1 MISIKEIAY
10 KNYGKCL
17 AISNDFMEIFV
28 TVDIGPRIIKCNLTG
43 KDNMMFED
51 IERCFSEDV
60 SSVFGMDKKWYIY
73 GGHRVW
79 MSPES
84 FPVTYY
90 PDNDKVVYS
99 TFANGAEFTPSAQA
113 VTGIQISMRVE
124 IAENE
129 PKLKLT
135 HKITN
140 TKKEP
145 VTGSVWCLSVMAPGG
160 TALAAQPCEDTGLLA
175 NRSLIIWPYTSM
187 TDRRMSITDKYITIS
202 QSKDADCN
210 LKIGFNNTLGKTA
223 YINKGQALVKYSEYI
238 KGAEYPDNGCST
250 EIFTNTLFEEVES
263 LSPVKTLARG
273 ESITHTE
280 EWQLFDGIEI
290 SEKTDDALS
299 KTASKLF

>member
-1 MISIKEIAY
+1 MISIKEVAY

-17 AISNDFMEIFV
+17 AISNELMEILV

-43 KDNMMFED
+43 KENMMFED
-51 IERCFSEDV
+51 IERSFSEDV
-60 SSVFGMDKKWYIY
+60 SSVFGADKKWYIY

-90 PDNDKVVYS
+90 PDNDKVVYR
-99 TFANGAEFTPSAQA
+99 TFANGAEFTPSTQA
-113 VTGIQISMRVE
+113 VSGIQISMKVE

-145 VTGSVWCLSVMAPGG
+145 VTGAVWCLSVMAPGG
-160 TALAAQPCEDTGLLA
+160 TSLAVQPTEDTGLLA
-175 NRSLIIWPYTSM
+175 NRSLIIWPYTRM
-187 TDRRMSITDKYITIS
+187 TDSRMSITDKYITVS
-202 QSKDADCN
+202 QSKDAECN
-210 LKIGFNNTLGKTA
+210 LKIGFNNTFGKAA
-223 YINKGQALVKYSEYI
+223 YINEGQALVKYSEYQH
-238 KGAEYPDNGCST
+238 GENYPDNGCST

-263 LSPVKTLARG
+263 LSPVATLSRG

-280 EWQLFDGIEI
+280 EWQLFDGIEV
-290 SEKTDDALS
+290 SEKTDAALAEVA
-299 KTASKLF
+299 KKLF

>member
-1 MISIKEIAY
+1 MISIKEVAY

-17 AISNDFMEIFV
+17 AISNDCMEILV
-28 TVDIGPRIIKCNLTG
+28 TVDIGPRIIKCNLAG
-43 KDNMMFED
+43 KENLMFED
-51 IERCFSEDV
+51 VERSFSEDV
-60 SSVFGMDKKWYIY
+60 SSVFGADKKWYIY

-79 MSPES
+79 LSPES

-99 TFANGAEFTPSAQA
+99 TFANGAEFTPAVQA
-113 VTGIQISMRVE
+113 VSGIQISMRVE

-145 VTGSVWCLSVMAPGG
+145 VTGSLWCLSVMAPGG
-160 TALAAQPCEDTGLLA
+160 TALVAQPTENTGLLA
-175 NRSLIIWPYTSM
+175 NRSLIIWPYTRM
-187 TDRRMSITDKYITIS
+187 TDKRMTITDKYITVS
-202 QSKDADCN
+202 QSKDAECN
-210 LKIGFNNTLGKTA
+210 LKIGFNNTLGKA
-223 YINKGQALVKYSEYI
+223 AFIKNGQALVKSTEYQH
-238 KGAEYPDNGCST
+238 GASYPDNGCST

-263 LSPVKTLARG
+263 LSPLKTLSKG
-273 ESITHTE
+273 ESITHVE

-290 SEKTDDALS
+290 TEKTDEALS
-299 KTASKLF
+299 EVAKKLF